1 MRRKL
6 ESIKEFHEAL
16 TNNPNFRKRIWD
28 NGTECLYK
36 EELQITFDDDYLCID
51 CGNDLNLY
59 LYKSEIDSIIEERNI
74 LFGKEIID
82 YVIKLKESK
91 STIEFG

>member
-28 NGTECLYK
+28 NNTECLYK
-36 EELQITFDDDYLCID
+36 EDLQITFEDDYLCID
-51 CGNDLNLY
+51 YGDLTLD
-59 LYKSEIDSIIEERNI
+59 LYKPEIDHIIEGRNI
-74 LFGKEIID
+74 LFGKESINYI
-82 YVIKLKESK
+82 IKLKESRT
-91 STIEFG
+91 TIEF

>member
-1 MRRKL
+1 MRRRL

-36 EELQITFDDDYLCID
+36 D
-51 CGNDLNLY
+51 
-59 LYKSEIDSIIEERNI
+59 LYKPEIDTIIEERNI
-74 LFGKEIID
+74 LFGKENID
-82 YVIKLKESK
+82 YIIKLKESRT
-91 STIEFG
+91 TIEF